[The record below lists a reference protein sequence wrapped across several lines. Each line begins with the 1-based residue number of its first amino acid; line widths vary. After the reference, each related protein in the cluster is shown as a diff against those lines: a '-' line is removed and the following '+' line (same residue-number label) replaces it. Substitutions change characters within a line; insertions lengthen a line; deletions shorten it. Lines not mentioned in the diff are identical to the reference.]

1 MCLYKMIKGDGLTEK
16 GTLDRLKKRLKNLH
30 CKLER
35 SKSDVAV
42 IETDVYTAYE
52 SGFDFGLREGLL
64 IEE

>member
-1 MCLYKMIKGDGLTEK
+1 M
-16 GTLDRLKKRLKNLH
+16 KNLQ

-42 IETDVYTAYE
+42 IETDVYTAHE